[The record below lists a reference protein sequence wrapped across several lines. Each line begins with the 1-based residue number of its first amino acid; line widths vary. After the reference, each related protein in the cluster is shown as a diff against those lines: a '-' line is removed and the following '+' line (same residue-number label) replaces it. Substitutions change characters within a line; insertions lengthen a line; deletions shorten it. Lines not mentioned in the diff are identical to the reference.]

1 MALEAQEAQA
11 CLGLAVPSA
20 EVKGNPCG
28 RRVIENAV
36 LAVLSMRRLLSLPSA
51 GAFSTTLARSSM
63 AGTRGRQG
71 SLAEQTEQF
80 ERPGQLLAILGRLGR
95 QDMYAQLLRSVDRAQ
110 QGGAMDRR
118 HYNAAV

>member
-1 MALEAQEAQA
+1 MN
-11 CLGLAVPSA
+11 V
-20 EVKGNPCG
+20 
-28 RRVIENAV
+28 RVTV
-36 LAVLSMRRLLSLPSA
+36 LPAVLSMRRLLSLPSA